1 MQDVVRRQLDEIRQA
16 LDQLEETL
24 SRPATTALDSDLAL
38 LIPMLELSAAITP
51 AEVVEL
57 TIAAAAQGLPD
68 TAGAFC
74 LLTDDEELTL
84 EGVWDHGRTWL
95 AQHPGVDADLP
106 DHFAA
111 RPLADALRLPV
122 QLHSVQT
129 GELRI
134 WGELERMER
143 GARLLASSAGM
154 ALGGLAMKRR
164 IDQRLTQDPL
174 TGLSN
179 QRYLIDTLQ
188 REIHRASRNKSSVS
202 LMLLDLDD
210 FTAFNRRLGNE
221 QGDRMLQAVAGVL
234 QASFRGSDVCSRMH
248 GQRFGVLL
256 PDAALE
262 DARRRAG
269 ELLALIASLRVAGH
283 ADIQPKVS
291 ACAGIAAFPA
301 HADTPA
307 ALLDGAEAALHL
319 AKQRGPGSVCVA
331 QREEQ
336 A

>member
-1 MQDVVRRQLDEIRQA
+1 MQDVVRLQLNEIRQA
-16 LDQLEETL
+16 LDQLETAL
-24 SRPATTALDSDLAL
+24 SRPSSTALDSDLAL
-38 LIPMLELSAAITP
+38 LTPLLELPAAITP
-51 AEVVEL
+51 AEVVRI
-57 TIAAAAQGLPD
+57 TVTAAAQGLPD
-68 TAGAFC
+68 SAGAFC

-84 EGVWDHGRTWL
+84 DGAWDHGRIWL
-95 AQHPGVDADLP
+95 AQHPGTDADLP
-106 DHFAA
+106 DHLAA
-111 RPLADALRLPV
+111 RLLASALRLPV
-122 QLHSVQT
+122 QLHSVQS
-129 GELRI
+129 GELRV
-134 WGELERMER
+134 WGESGRMGR

-179 QRYLIDTLQ
+179 QRYLLDTLQ
-188 REIHRASRNKSSVS
+188 REIHRAGRNESSVS

-210 FTAFNRRLGNE
+210 FTSFNRRLGNE
-221 QGDRMLQAVAGVL
+221 QGDRMLQAVAGAL

-248 GQRFGVLL
+248 GQRFGILL

-269 ELLALIASLRVAGH
+269 ELLALIANLRVAGN

-291 ACAGIAAFPA
+291 ACAGIAAFPD
-301 HADTPA
+301 HADTPD

-319 AKQRGPGSVCVA
+319 AKQSGPGSVCVA